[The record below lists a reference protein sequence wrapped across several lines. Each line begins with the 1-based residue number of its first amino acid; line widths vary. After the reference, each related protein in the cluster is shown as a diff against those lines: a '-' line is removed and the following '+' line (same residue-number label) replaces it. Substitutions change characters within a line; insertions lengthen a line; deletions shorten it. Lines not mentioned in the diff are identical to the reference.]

1 MNKNLSLDSMT
12 LVFSLEKA
20 EDTLRNLI
28 ERDIIAS
35 DHENYNTLKNVLME
49 LEYVKERIS
58 ANE

>member
-20 EDTLRNLI
+20 EDTLKTLI